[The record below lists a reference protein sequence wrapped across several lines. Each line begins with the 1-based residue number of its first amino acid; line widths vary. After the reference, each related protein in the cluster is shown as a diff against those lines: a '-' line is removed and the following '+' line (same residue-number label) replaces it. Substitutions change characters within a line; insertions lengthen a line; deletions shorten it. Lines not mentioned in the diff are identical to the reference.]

1 MVRPQSGTRWSASS
15 CCTRDKLPV
24 DGLLLVLYYPGEAGD
39 NAEKL
44 RLLAS
49 LAAS

>member
-1 MVRPQSGTRWSASS
+1 MTQHEVFEH
-15 CCTRDKLPV
+15 RDKLPV
-24 DGLLLVLYYPGEAGD
+24 DGLLLVLYYPDETGD

-44 RLLAS
+44 RLLVS